1 MLVPIPGFAHL
12 LYLVPD
18 PLPQAI
24 HARTE
29 VPREVSVL
37 VRVALDSAFGLRP
50 IAHLT
55 PKLFDAPVR
64 AHVSAR
70 RRLGFTESANLLSC
84 HVQLGEKSA
93 EVCGSISM
101 GVRRTAYAARLA
113 ESGGMRRMLNFRVL
127 S

>member
-12 LYLVPD
+12 FYLVPD
-18 PLPQAI
+18 PFPQRVQV
-24 HARTE
+24 RTA
-29 VPREVSVL
+29 VPREISML

-50 IAHLT
+50 ITHLT

-70 RRLGFTESANLLSC
+70 RRLGFTETADLLSC
-84 HVQLGEKSA
+84 HIQLGENTA
-93 EVCGSISM
+93 EVFI
-101 GVRRTAYAARLA
+101 RK
-113 ESGGMRRMLNFRVL
+113 FIL

>member
-37 VRVALDSAFGLRP
+37 VRVALDSAGRGRGRLEFRAGGSVVGGAVAGRWASVDP
-50 IAHLT
+50 IHWVA
-55 PKLFDAPVR
+55 
-64 AHVSAR
+64 
-70 RRLGFTESANLLSC
+70 
-84 HVQLGEKSA
+84 
-93 EVCGSISM
+93 
-101 GVRRTAYAARLA
+101 GV
-113 ESGGMRRMLNFRVL
+113 GI
-127 S
+127 